1 MDSSQV
7 SLLTFEGVNGGPGEE
22 GRVIVPSAEALCL
35 RLSEQEHWEQAESVH
50 DGRQPR
56 CDPDHADLEELGD
69 GIRTYRLHEVDGTM
83 DDLPARISQRL
94 VKRLEAG
101 VWETEFVVDSYQR
114 GSSPPIA
121 L

>member
-7 SLLTFEGVNGGPGEE
+7 ALLTFEGLNGGLGED
-22 GRVIVPSAEALCL
+22 GRVIVPSSEALSL
-35 RLSEQEHWEQAESVH
+35 RLGDQEHWEQAESVL

-56 CDPDHADLEELGD
+56 VDPDNGELEELGD
-69 GIRTYRLHEVDGTM
+69 GIRTYRLHEVDGTI
-83 DDLPARISQRL
+83 DGLPARISQRL
-94 VKRLEAG
+94 VKRLENG
-101 VWETEFVVDSYQR
+101 IWETDIVVDSYQR